1 MTQGS
6 VETHPDDAEAIR
18 AYDEALRTFA
28 IDLTRFHI
36 QFGAPSYSQLVK
48 ASLRPKLTKA
58 GVNEA
63 LSGKR
68 LPSCEALLEFVR
80 VVCNPIPQQPGTQAA
95 AHSPAQATLIPQ
107 WRDRW
112 VEVKFLQRQAQAPW
126 KRVRNSAH
134 ELMDQALREA
144 EDVRTAAHV
153 EADRIRAAAHAE
165 AEAIRM
171 RALRDVAQ
179 AVIDD
184 APFDDALDTIYI
196 DAKLLSPA
204 WKEKARDRH
213 SWVFTGKRKWEFSPP
228 FWMAVPNP
236 TVLMPEDGGPTPV
249 AKLAPNN
256 WYLAVEWRGS
266 KLVVQTQDAKR
277 GLLHDTYGIQRG

>member
-6 VETHPDDAEAIR
+6 VETHPGDAEAMS

-48 ASLRPKLTKA
+48 ASVRPKLTKA

-80 VVCNPIPQQPGTQAA
+80 VVCSPIPQQPGTQAA
-95 AHSPAQATLIPQ
+95 AHSPAHATLITQ

-126 KRVRNSAH
+126 KRVRNSAK
-134 ELMDQALREA
+134 ELLEQALREA
-144 EDVRTAAHV
+144 EIVRTEAHE
-153 EADRIRAAAHAE
+153 EADRVRAAAHAE
-165 AEAIRM
+165 AKAIRT

-179 AVIDD
+179 AVIDGIPLNGSLHIFHAHAQD
-184 APFDDALDTIYI
+184 PL
-196 DAKLLSPA
+196 PA
-204 WKEKARDRH
+204 WKERWMPLDAIFR
-213 SWVFTGKRKWEFSPP
+213 GGRKWDFKAP
-228 FWMAVPNP
+228 FWFAVPAP
-236 TVLMPEDGGPTPV
+236 TPLMPEDGGPTPIGE
-249 AKLAPNN
+249 LATGL
-256 WYLAVEWRGS
+256 WYLAIEWQGLKLLAQIQDGRRGI
-266 KLVVQTQDAKR
+266 
-277 GLLHDTYGIQRG
+277 LHDTYGIQRG